1 MDFYMAPAGNS
12 SRSSL
17 PGYYNTPSSAA
28 VSQGT
33 ASAAASKY
41 SSSSVAA
48 GSNFRQQQS
57 NRQQQDKLQHTVTF
71 QVYHEVN
78 IIVQSCAAWISDDF
92 SSSVYN
98 FLHMCG
104 WPLSALKRSAKGDSW
119 FCVLLNPKILSSIL
133 TWSNQII
140 LPTSTFITILSLWK
154 HQTHI
159 KSLLMNYHLRNFI
172 NWLEKKSLS
181 CKVGQD
187 CQISK

>member
-12 SRSSL
+12 SRSLL
-17 PGYYNTPSSAA
+17 PGYYNAPSSTA
-28 VSQGT
+28 VSKGT

-48 GSNFRQQQS
+48 GSNFRQQQP
-57 NRQQQDKLQHTVTF
+57 NKQQQDKQQHTVTF

-78 IIVQSCAAWISDDF
+78 IIIQSCAAWIPDDF
-92 SSSVYN
+92 SSVYN
-98 FLHMCG
+98 FLHMWG
-104 WPLSALKRSAKGDSW
+104 WPLSALKRSAKGDS
-119 FCVLLNPKILSSIL
+119 CVLLKPKILLSIL

-140 LPTSTFITILSLWK
+140 LPPSIFITILSSWK

-159 KSLLMNYHLRNFI
+159 KILLMNYHLRNFI
-172 NWLEKKSLS
+172 IRLEKINSLS
-181 CKVGQD
+181 CMVEQS